1 MADLK
6 VFKVVDSNGE
16 FRVVHALTSLDA
28 VCKFVSDSKISEL
41 ELREKINLARGLSI
55 SIQNKY
61 GEYQLWNRNS
71 RSTDINF
78 IRKVTEILVNIGI
91 PSNVIGNDIG
101 WFVGDGKDHVYVT
114 VPESYVS
121 RD

>member
-41 ELREKINLARGLSI
+41 ELREK
-55 SIQNKY
+55 NKF
-61 GEYQLWNRNS
+61 GSWVEYLNS
-71 RSTDINF
+71 
-78 IRKVTEILVNIGI
+78 K
-91 PSNVIGNDIG
+91 
-101 WFVGDGKDHVYVT
+101 
-114 VPESYVS
+114 
-121 RD
+121 